1 MLGDIEHLRP
11 GHIGL
16 HLLLRG
22 GVGLARQPQRLAGLD
37 GVGGEGSHV
46 EDEHTG
52 LVGRADHDP
61 SRLEEARHGMVVAE
75 PRLADEHI
83 DAARDQ
89 IDVTRCWRR
98 CGRCGRKLW
107 RLSNRRRRTVDG
119 NQGHC
124 HQGKDWRVL
133 HGIAPTLPVESTGR
147 NPTSPAEKG

>member
-75 PRLADEHI
+75 PCLADEHI
-83 DAARDQ
+83 DAACGQ
-89 IDVTRCWRR
+89 IDVARCWRSCSWSGR
-98 CGRCGRKLW
+98 ELRRLCHRGCGGDDRQ
-107 RLSNRRRRTVDG
+107 SA
-119 NQGHC
+119 HC
-124 HQGKDWRVL
+124 HQCKDCRVL
-133 HGIAPTLPVESTGR
+133 QWIAPALPVESTGR
-147 NPTSPAEKG
+147 NPNSPAQ